1 MSNDNFIIRPI
12 QPSDN
17 VQLQSVIQTVFVE
30 LGLPLVG
37 TAYADI
43 ETKQMYESY
52 QGENEIYF
60 VIEMDGQI
68 FGGAGIKPLRDFE
81 SDVCELQKMY
91 FSAEIRGKGLG
102 KALIFKC
109 LEQAKNFGFRTCY
122 LETIPDLKA
131 AIHIYES
138 VGFEHI
144 DKALGNTGH
153 FSCDVHMTKTL

>member
-1 MSNDNFIIRPI
+1 VSNDNFTIRPI

-17 VQLQSVIQTVFVE
+17 LPLQRVIQTVFIE

-37 TAYADI
+37 TAYTDE
-43 ETKQMYESY
+43 ETKRMFESY
-52 QGENEIYF
+52 QGENEIYY
-60 VIEMDGQI
+60 VLESNGQI
-68 FGGAGIKPLRDFE
+68 CGGAGIKPLCDFE

-102 KALIFKC
+102 KAVLSKC
-109 LEQAKNFGFRTCY
+109 LEQAKVFGFKTCY

-138 VGFEHI
+138 VGFKHI

-153 FSCDVHMTKTL
+153 YSCDVHMTKKL